1 MNTLDLAKE
10 IAISRLE
17 KKKVMYVITGYYRLL
32 PDFDCYELNI
42 DPERLFDT
50 NGEKVDYTKHFIEQ
64 LNKVKRNFTAVYFT
78 NNPYVLTFLNNCIL
92 AGQLNAKGFPKVEFP
107 IKSFHVTESANVY
120 GQIDPETQLIDAEFV
135 DMLSDILAREFEK
148 LINLKISQKE
158 PENTHKC
165 TCKGNCNKEPI
176 AKEILKKKKSL
187 KKVSNSQGGTCK
199 YCGKKFERHSANHKF
214 CSKSC
219 KTKYW
224 NKERRKEGSHL
235 HPLCDDNFDGEMH

>member
-17 KKKVMYVITGYYRLL
+17 KKRVMYVITGYYRLL

-92 AGQLNAKGFPKVEFP
+92 AGQLNAKGFPKVEVP
-107 IKSFHVTESANVY
+107 VKSFHTDSNSEFVTPLLLLPNGDVAIGVTEMDDKPM
-120 GQIDPETQLIDAEFV
+120 IMTFCK
-135 DMLSDILAREFEK
+135 SDLMQV
-148 LINLKISQKE
+148 L
-158 PENTHKC
+158 
-165 TCKGNCNKEPI
+165 
-176 AKEILKKKKSL
+176 
-187 KKVSNSQGGTCK
+187 
-199 YCGKKFERHSANHKF
+199 
-214 CSKSC
+214 
-219 KTKYW
+219 W
-224 NKERRKEGSHL
+224 W
-235 HPLCDDNFDGEMH
+235 